1 MSTLWTGCA
10 NGILRLLG
18 CELHED
24 GEPAKEHGDNG
35 VSDEQISLRDC
46 AVVTSVL
53 PGHNC
58 LTAVLESIEY
68 FPFSS

>member
-1 MSTLWTGCA
+1 MATLWTGRA
-10 NGILRLLG
+10 NGTLGLLG

-24 GEPAKEHGDNG
+24 GEPARTHGDNG
-35 VSDEQISLRDC
+35 VSEEQISLRDC
-46 AVVTSVL
+46 AVVTSVV

-58 LTAVLESIEY
+58 LTVVLGSIEY